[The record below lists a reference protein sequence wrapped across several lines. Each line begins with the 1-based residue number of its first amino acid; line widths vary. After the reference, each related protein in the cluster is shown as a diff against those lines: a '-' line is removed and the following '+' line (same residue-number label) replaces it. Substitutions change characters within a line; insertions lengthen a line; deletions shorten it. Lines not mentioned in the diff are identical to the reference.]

1 MRGEASR
8 IADRVSRDSLAPKL
22 RDSGEDAWRIG
33 NELFTITNVLDHN
46 IQLERALTDPSRPVE
61 DKVAVVK
68 TLIGDDAHP
77 LTMEIMSDLV
87 ARRWSRVSDIANAAE
102 DFGVDGMMYYADHT
116 NATLQVS
123 IELVQLHSALLNLP
137 VVRSKLYDATVPAEA
152 RIKLLYSL
160 IGNADFNVVT
170 KRLAE
175 HATCNLR
182 NRRYLQTIQWLINK
196 FSRHM
201 GESMVTVTTAT
212 PLSKEQVKK
221 LVAIYSAKTGHP
233 VHINSVVDSTVLGG
247 MRIQVGDEVTDNTV
261 VAQLQHL
268 QRTVKATA

>member
-22 RDSGEDAWRIG
+22 RNSGEDAWRIG
-33 NELFTITNVLDHN
+33 NELFTITSALDHN

-68 TLIGDDAHP
+68 TLIGNQAHP
-77 LTMEIMSDLV
+77 LVMEIMSDLV
-87 ARRWSRVSDIANAAE
+87 SRRWSRVSDIANAVE

-116 NATLQVS
+116 NTTLQVS
-123 IELVQLHSALLNLP
+123 VELAELHSALLNLP
-137 VVRSKLYDATVPAEA
+137 VVRTKLYDATVSSEA

-160 IGNADFNVVT
+160 IGDADFTKVT

-201 GESMVTVTTAT
+201 GESRVTVTTAT
-212 PLSKEQVKK
+212 PLSKEQVEK
-221 LVAIYSAKTGHP
+221 LIAIYTAKTGHP
-233 VHINSVVDSTVLGG
+233 VHINSVVDPTVMGG